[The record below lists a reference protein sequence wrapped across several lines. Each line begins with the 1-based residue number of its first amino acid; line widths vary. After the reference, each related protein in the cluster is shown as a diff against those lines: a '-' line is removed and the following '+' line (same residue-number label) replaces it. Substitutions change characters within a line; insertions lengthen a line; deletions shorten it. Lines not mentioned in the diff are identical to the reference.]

1 MRDFQPRLK
10 ASRNATGN
18 REWFRVTNKSDET
31 VRIDIMEP
39 IGYDPWFDEGVGAK
53 QFVKELREI
62 KASRIELHV
71 NSPGG
76 LAFDGVTIYNA
87 LRDHDAYVV
96 ATVDGLAAS
105 AASVIVMAADEVVMN
120 RGSEVMVHEA
130 IGFSW
135 GNADD
140 MEYMRDL
147 LDKLSSDIAAIYAD
161 RAGGTA
167 KDWRDTMRGEQ
178 WYAASEAVEAG
189 LADRLVELKEEDG
202 ENAKNRFDLSSPTPV
217 VQRHQHRNCVPP
229 VPN

>member
-1 MRDFQPRLK
+1 MSAPIARARRDSDHR
-10 ASRNATGN
+10 
-18 REWFRVTNKSDET
+18 REWYRIENKKND
-31 VRIDIMEP
+31 VARIDIMEP
-39 IGYDPWFDEGVGAK
+39 IRYDPWFDEGLGAK
-53 QFVKELREI
+53 QFVKDLRDI

-120 RGSEVMVHEA
+120 RGSEVMVHDA
-130 IGFSW
+130 NGLSW

-147 LDKLSSDIAAIYAD
+147 LDKLSSDIACD
-161 RAGGTA
+161 LCRSC
-167 KDWRDTMRGEQ
+167 WR
-178 WYAASEAVEAG
+178 
-189 LADRLVELKEEDG
+189 
-202 ENAKNRFDLSSPTPV
+202 NR
-217 VQRHQHRNCVPP
+217 QGMARHDARRSRCTERN
-229 VPN
+229 